1 MSTLMHLQ
9 EDISYE
15 NNPTKVGK
23 TFKTVIAR
31 LEGDYYICRTEY
43 DSPEVDPEM
52 LIKAD
57 SELLAGEFLNVRVDR
72 AEAFDLYGTVVDD
85 NPN

>member
-1 MSTLMHLQ
+1 
-9 EDISYE
+9 
-15 NNPTKVGK
+15 
-23 TFKTVIAR
+23 
-31 LEGDYYICRTEY
+31 
-43 DSPEVDPEM
+43 M

-57 SELLAGEFLNVRVDR
+57 RELLAGEFLNVRVDR